1 MVCGALGRRE
11 STDFCQ
17 GAFVFTLFF
26 FLRIFA
32 PLMAQNCDFTDP
44 DAQGQRIANK

>member
-1 MVCGALGRRE
+1 MACEALGRRE

-26 FLRIFA
+26 FFFV